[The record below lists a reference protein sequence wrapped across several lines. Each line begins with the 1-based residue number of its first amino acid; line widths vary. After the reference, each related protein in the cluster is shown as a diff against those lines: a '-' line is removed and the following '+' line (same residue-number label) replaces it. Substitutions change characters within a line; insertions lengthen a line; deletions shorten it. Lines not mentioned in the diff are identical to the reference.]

1 MKGRGLIVVITLL
14 FTVVILSTLVQ
25 CDHDGMARVTIHIQ
39 NEAYAGNQD
48 SIIDKFFNLFS
59 TKAFAWEEFHG
70 DGDGILTLTISGN
83 SISTIVTTIPP
94 TQSSYST
101 ELPANNE
108 ITFRLTFYNST
119 SQFDTF
125 GGQETVTLNM
135 GDNDIQITLIPI
147 TIINWAVSV
156 QAPNGIGVGWDRLP
170 VSGYNLYRSSSENG
184 TYIKV
189 NQSLI
194 VNPVT
199 GAPPSYND
207 DAAVIPFLEEGQTY
221 FYRVSAFTPDGKEGL
236 FSDAVSTTYIAP

>member
-1 MKGRGLIVVITLL
+1 MNKRIIAVSITVFFVVAMAL
-14 FTVVILSTLVQ
+14 TLVQ
-25 CDHDGMARVTIHIQ
+25 CDQSNMARVTIHIQ
-39 NEAYAGNQD
+39 NDLYAQKSE
-48 SIIDKFFNLFS
+48 SIIDKFFNIFS
-59 TKAFAWEEFHG
+59 TEALAWSEFHG
-70 DGDGILTLTISGN
+70 DGYGILTLTISGN

-135 GDNDIQITLIPI
+135 GDNDIQITMIPI

-194 VNPVT
+194 VNPGT

-207 DAAVIPFLEEGQTY
+207 EAAVIPFLEEGQTY